1 MADKKVFYTRTEINA
16 AYKLL
21 SNAKALANNGQKDTA
36 ENAYKQLLLQFPE
49 YYAAHRGLAGLY
61 IGQKRFYLAFEHLSI
76 ALGGDNLDYYSMLN
90 LEALAFE
97 LGMFETGRK
106 LSADIEAVGNKLGL
120 KKHSDVHYFNKGNLL
135 FKTDRYQ
142 EAIVEFKKC
151 LKSKPDSAQA
161 ALKLIECY
169 KRIGEYQQGLQL
181 IEKFLSK
188 KHKKTNEF
196 IYMLSDFPARL
207 ITKNIRRYVT
217 IAEKIAPKD
226 KEERLAKLFALA
238 KYYHANKDFKK
249 SWGSLCEANNI
260 VKKQIKEQYH
270 NDSQWEKDLLK
281 WAKNTKFKKPHTD
294 NILETLPLYILGPS
308 RSGKS
313 SLEGALG
320 WLPGL
325 KKGFESKLLS
335 ESTSHAFN
343 VGDRLPSGYL
353 PFLPDDLAP
362 EFTNFY
368 RSAFKESAD
377 NSSIL
382 TTTTPGLV
390 ASVPTI
396 VHALPNAKFIF
407 LIRNH
412 QDIALRMYFTH
423 YKNSNH
429 HAYDVN
435 WSLNYIK
442 WYYELVDTWKK
453 KFPDSVLTISYESL
467 IAEPTE
473 QIKTILDFLDIKE
486 TVPEGLTLPD
496 DCGFSKPYQAM
507 LDNET

>member
-1 MADKKVFYTRTEINA
+1 MADKKVFYTNIEINT
-16 AYKLL
+16 AYKQLC
-21 SNAKALANNGQKDTA
+21 NAKELSENGQKATA
-36 ENAYKQLLLQFPE
+36 ENAYKQLLLQFPK
-49 YYAAHRGLAGLY
+49 YYAAHRGVAGLY
-61 IGQKRFYLAFEHLSI
+61 IEQKRFYLAFEHLSI
-76 ALGGDNLDYYSMLN
+76 ALGGDNLDYYSMVN

-106 LSADIEAVGNKLGL
+106 LSVDIEAVGSKLGL

-135 FKTDRYQ
+135 YKTDSYQ

-151 LKSKPDSAQA
+151 LKSKPDNAQS

-196 IYMLSDFPARL
+196 IYMLSDFPAQL
-207 ITKNIRRYVT
+207 ILKNIRRYVA
-217 IAEKIAPKD
+217 IAEKTVPANE
-226 KEERLAKLFALA
+226 EERIAKLLSLA
-238 KYYHANKDFKK
+238 RYYHANKDFKK
-249 SWGSLCEANNI
+249 SWDSLSGANNI
-260 VKKQIKEQYH
+260 VKGQIKEQYA
-270 NDSQWEKDLLK
+270 NDSQWEKDLLS
-281 WAKNTKFKKPHTD
+281 WAKNTKFKKPLAD
-294 NILETLPLYILGPS
+294 SNLKTLPLFILGPS

-313 SLEGALG
+313 SLETALG

-325 KKGFESKLLS
+325 KEGLESKLLS

-343 VGDRLPSGYL
+343 VGNRLPSGYL
-353 PFLPDDLAP
+353 PFLPDDLMP

-368 RSAFKESAD
+368 RSAFKEEAQ
-377 NSSIL
+377 NSSIF

-396 VHALPNAKFIF
+396 IHALPNAKFIF
-407 LIRNH
+407 LIRDY

-423 YKNSNH
+423 YNNSNH
-429 HAYDVN
+429 HSYDFK

-453 KFPDSVLTISYESL
+453 KFPSSVMTINYESL
-467 IAEPTE
+467 IADPAE

-486 TVPEGLTLPD
+486 AVPESITLPN
-496 DCGFSKPYQAM
+496 DCGFSTPYEA
-507 LDNET
+507 LINNIK